1 MLFIINGAGLI
12 FPLEESN
19 FFAKEWTKTVKDLH
33 FGIAARNIFLVLKR
47 KNVFLENKKKN
58 IQQSKYFKNLNYSQL
73 LDNNLKFHILY
84 IYMYL
89 KYKRGVKK

>member
-33 FGIAARNIFLVLKR
+33 FGIAARNIFLVFEKEKR
-47 KNVFLENKKKN
+47 F
-58 IQQSKYFKNLNYSQL
+58 S
-73 LDNNLKFHILY
+73 
-84 IYMYL
+84 
-89 KYKRGVKK
+89 

>member
-33 FGIAARNIFLVLKR
+33 FELQQEIFS
-47 KNVFLENKKKN
+47 F
-58 IQQSKYFKNLNYSQL
+58 F
-73 LDNNLKFHILY
+73 
-84 IYMYL
+84 
-89 KYKRGVKK
+89 